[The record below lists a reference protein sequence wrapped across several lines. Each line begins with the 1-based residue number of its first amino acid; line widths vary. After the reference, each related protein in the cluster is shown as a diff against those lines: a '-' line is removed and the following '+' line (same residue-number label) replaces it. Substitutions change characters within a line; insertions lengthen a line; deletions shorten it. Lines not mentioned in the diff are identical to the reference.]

1 VACIETRLTIGLAR
15 IGFVLFSSRPRL
27 RRGVSGSKVVMRR
40 RINQTKREMGKMRNM
55 IRSLMAA
62 ASLVAITTGTARA
75 DDIQIGVAGP
85 ITGSNAAFGEQLA
98 KGAHQAVVDLNAK
111 GGVLGK
117 QLMLNTG
124 DDACDPKQAVAVAH
138 QLVAKKVVFV
148 DGGFCSSSS
157 IPASAVYNEEGVLQI
172 TPASTNPAFTEDA
185 AKKKWTN
192 VYRTCG
198 RDDAQGKVAGDYL
211 ASHFKGKFVAIIDD
225 KSTYGKGLADETRK
239 AMNAAGLKEKVSEQI
254 TAGDKDFSAL
264 ISKLKQANVEAIYF
278 GGYQT
283 EAGLLVRQ
291 AKEQGLNAVLVGG
304 DALVTPEFWAITGAA
319 GAGTMMTFP
328 PDPRNNP
335 AAKAVVEEYKKSG
348 YDPEGY
354 TLYTYAA
361 IQVFAEAA
369 DKAKSTKLADLVKVL
384 HSTTFDT
391 VVGPIKFDDKGDV
404 LNPNY
409 VFYVWKDGKYS
420 EM

>member
-1 VACIETRLTIGLAR
+1 MDEMRYKLT
-15 IGFVLFSSRPRL
+15 
-27 RRGVSGSKVVMRR
+27 
-40 RINQTKREMGKMRNM
+40 
-55 IRSLMAA
+55 SLMAA
-62 ASLVAITTGTARA
+62 ASLTALLAGNARA

-85 ITGSNAAFGEQLA
+85 ITGSNAAFGEQLT
-98 KGAHQAVVDLNAK
+98 KGAAQAVLDINAK

-117 QLMLNTG
+117 MLALNTG

-148 DGGFCSSSS
+148 DGDFCSSSS

-172 TPASTNPAFTEDA
+172 TPASTNPAFTEEA
-185 AKKKWTN
+185 AKKKWNN

-198 RDDAQGKVAGDYL
+198 RDDAQGKVAGEYL
-211 ASHFKGKFVAIIDD
+211 AKHFAGKAVAIIDD

-239 AMNAAGLKEKVSEQI
+239 AMNAAGLKEAVNEQI

-264 ISKLKQANVEAIYF
+264 ISKLKQANVAAIYF

-283 EAGLLVRQ
+283 EAGLVVRQ
-291 AKEQGLNAVLVGG
+291 AKEQGLNAVLIGG
-304 DALVTPEFWAITGAA
+304 DALATPEFWSITGAA
-319 GAGTMMTFP
+319 GEGSLMTFP
-328 PDPRNNP
+328 PDPRNIP
-335 AAKAVVEEYKKSG
+335 AAKGVVENFKKGG

-369 DKAKSTKLADLVKVL
+369 EKAKSVKLADLVKVL
-384 HSTTFDT
+384 HAETFDT
-391 VVGPIKFDDKGDV
+391 AVGPIKFDAKGDV
-404 LNPNY
+404 LNPEY
-409 VFYVWKDGKYS
+409 VFYIWKDGKYS

>member
-1 VACIETRLTIGLAR
+1 
-15 IGFVLFSSRPRL
+15 
-27 RRGVSGSKVVMRR
+27 
-40 RINQTKREMGKMRNM
+40 MRNM
-55 IRSLMAA
+55 MTSLMAA
-62 ASLVAITTGTARA
+62 ASLVAITAGPARA
-75 DDIQIGVAGP
+75 DDIQIGLAGP
-85 ITGSNAAFGEQLA
+85 ITGSNASFGEQMT
-98 KGAHQAVVDLNAK
+98 KGANQAVLDLNAK

-117 QLMLNTG
+117 QLVLNTS

-148 DGGFCSSSS
+148 DGGFCSSAS

-172 TPASTNPAFTEDA
+172 TPASTNPALTEEA

-198 RDDAQGKVAGDYL
+198 RDDAQGKVSGDYL
-211 ASHFKGKFVAIIDD
+211 ASHYKAKAVAIVDD

-239 AMNAAGLKEKVSEQI
+239 AMNAAGLKEAVNEQI

-278 GGYQT
+278 GGYPT

-304 DALVTPEFWAITGAA
+304 DALVTPDFWAITGAT
-319 GAGTMMTFP
+319 GTGTMMTFP
-328 PDPRNNP
+328 PDPRDNP
-335 AAKAVVEEYKKSG
+335 AAKAVVDEYKKGG

-354 TLYTYAA
+354 TLYSYATV
-361 IQVFAEAA
+361 QVFAEAA

-404 LNPNY
+404 LNPEY

>member
-1 VACIETRLTIGLAR
+1 
-15 IGFVLFSSRPRL
+15 
-27 RRGVSGSKVVMRR
+27 
-40 RINQTKREMGKMRNM
+40 MRNAVTAF
-55 IRSLMAA
+55 LAT
-62 ASLVAITTGTARA
+62 ASLAAIMAGAARA
-75 DDIQIGVAGP
+75 DTIQIGVAGP
-85 ITGSNAAFGEQLA
+85 ITGSNASFGEQMT
-98 KGAHQAVVDLNAK
+98 KGANQAVADLNAK

-117 QLMLNTG
+117 QLELNTG

-148 DGGFCSSSS
+148 DGHFCSASS

-172 TPASTNPAFTEDA
+172 TPASTNPALTEEA

-192 VYRTCG
+192 IYRTCG

-211 ASHFKGKFVAIIDD
+211 AAHFKGKAVAIVDD

-239 AMNAAGLKEKVSEQI
+239 AMNAAGLTEAINEQI
-254 TAGDKDFSAL
+254 TAGDKDFTAL
-264 ISKLKQANVEAIYF
+264 ISKLKQAGVAAIYF

-291 AKEQGLNAVLVGG
+291 AKEQGLAAVLVGG
-304 DALVTPEFWAITGAA
+304 DALATPEFWAITGPA
-319 GAGTMMTFP
+319 GEGSLMTFP
-328 PDPRNNP
+328 PDPRNIP
-335 AAKAVVEEYKKSG
+335 AAKAVVEEFTKAG

-361 IQVFAEAA
+361 IQVFVQAA

-384 HSTTFDT
+384 HATTFET

-404 LNPNY
+404 ANPEY
-409 VFYVWKDGKYS
+409 VFYLWHDGKYA
-420 EM
+420 EL